1 MAVHIDDAPGLRT
14 GIVVAVDGP
23 SGAGKS
29 SVSRGVATRLGLR
42 YLDTGSTYRAL
53 TWWLLER
60 GVDVT
65 DADAVAVSAAEPVL
79 SVGTDPG
86 RATIEVGGT
95 DVARAIRGS
104 EVTRAV
110 SAVSAVP
117 AVRSRLAALQRAI
130 IGDGGIVVEGRDI
143 GTVVAPDAQVKI
155 YLTAAA
161 EARAQRRNAEL
172 VDPAATAAAT
182 LQDLTRR
189 DRFDSTRA
197 AAPLAK
203 APDAHE
209 VDATHLTLPQ
219 VIDRIV
225 ALVRE
230 ADHSGAARA
239 PGGGAAG

>member
-1 MAVHIDDAPGLRT
+1 MDIDDPPPSGSDL
-14 GIVVAVDGP
+14 VVAVDGP

-53 TWWLLER
+53 TWWLLQR
-60 GVDVT
+60 GVDGT
-65 DADAVAVSAAEPVL
+65 DADAVAALAAEPVL
-79 SVGTDPG
+79 SVGTDPA
-86 RATIEVGGT
+86 RPAIAVGGT
-95 DVARAIRGS
+95 DVAAAIRTP
-104 EVTRAV
+104 EVTNAV

-117 AVRSRLAALQRAI
+117 AVRRRLAALQRSI
-130 IGDGGIVVEGRDI
+130 IADGGIVVEGRDI
-143 GTVVAPDAQVKI
+143 GTVVAPHAQVKV

-161 EARAQRRNAEL
+161 EARAQRRSAEL
-172 VDPAATAAAT
+172 PDPAATAGTT
-182 LQDLTRR
+182 LQDLARR

-197 AAPLAK
+197 AAPLVR

-225 ALVRE
+225 TLVEE
-230 ADHSGAARA
+230 AGYPEIVRA
-239 PGGGAAG
+239 QGGGGAR